1 MKLKR
6 FLTGVLS
13 AVMALSVCAL
23 PALADDETIIKDP
36 TDPKLTASTIDKT
49 QVGSITIHKY
59 GQVTAPNTNDKK
71 NGTGEADAKVGSNKN
86 NQPLEGVEFTLYRV
100 KTTAELLKYYDALEG
115 ASVEEF
121 TAGDCFTNKNDSS
134 TWAESTL
141 NNAYKDKTSNGTDTN
156 ATVGKVNTA
165 KTNAE
170 GAAQFKELPVGM
182 YLVIETNK
190 VQSVTKTVTPFLVSI
205 PMTRIGATESATT
218 DNNNLKQWLYDVVV
232 YPKNSTAQGT
242 VTLVK
247 QGKHGNAVPEN
258 LGGVMFKLFQY
269 QGADGSGKYV
279 DITDKL
285 TNKTPVGTES
295 YVVTDSGNDL
305 GEITFENLPMGKYY
319 VQEYGYTGKGSDKGY
334 IINTN
339 GKYGFK
345 IDDNEHVAV
354 QTETGE
360 TDWVREGDGFKAN
373 NENGATI
380 TITNYKPEFEKTVEP
395 RTGTTGDDKHQADYG
410 IGDKVPYTL
419 TIKVPEN
426 VAKLNTFK
434 VVDTTRKD
442 QLLHID
448 NDFTLTAT
456 DKNTVTQTLEK
467 DAYTK
472 EITEGKDAE
481 DKDTSILTVNFTPAK
496 LASVAGGTIT
506 IKYYA
511 TLGAGAVVADKGN
524 LNTAKLLYSRKT
536 DTDDSSET
544 DNSKKP
550 YEITDEGVVY
560 TFMTSI
566 EKKGKGGSYNDAPMP
581 GVTFALYRKVEAAEW
596 NNGDKVTIAGQE
608 YTRTGAVTGDTAVKL
623 GLATD
628 ESETWVLIYHDA
640 EGRELEAATND
651 KGIVEYKGLPSGTY
665 KFIET
670 KTLDN
675 YNLLTS
681 PVDAKLSLS
690 YTTTWKDTS
699 KYDENGNL
707 TNHKSETVEYK
718 NGNTVVPNPNTVIQ
732 VVNRSGFQ
740 LPVTGG
746 FGTLLFSGI
755 GVLLVLAGVAVL
767 FSMKK
772 KNDRA

>member
-6 FLTGVLS
+6 FFTGVLS

-23 PALADDETIIKDP
+23 PAAAAGEGNTTGATP
-36 TDPKLTASTIDKT
+36 PKTSTSTIDTT
-49 QVGSITIHKY
+49 QKGSITIHKY
-59 GQVTAPNTNDKK
+59 GRLKDPTAE
-71 NGTGEADAKVGSNKN
+71 NGKGEVDDTVAANKDN
-86 NQPLEGVEFTLYRV
+86 KPLEGVDFTLYRV
-100 KTTAELLKYYDALEG
+100 KTTADLLEYYDALKG

-121 TAGDCFTNKNDSS
+121 TARDCFTATN
-134 TWAESTL
+134 ESDWSETTL
-141 NNAYKDKTSNGTDTN
+141 KPVYTTLATGDGTN
-156 ATVGKVNTA
+156 ATVGKVDTK
-165 KTNAE
+165 KTNEE
-170 GAAQFKELPVGM
+170 GAAQFNDLPVGM

-205 PMTRIGATESATT
+205 PMTRIGDTASTG
-218 DNNNLKQWLYDVVV
+218 NNNLKQWLYDVVV

-247 QGKHGNAVPEN
+247 QGKHGDAVPEN

-269 QGADGSGKYV
+269 QDSKADYV

-285 TNKTPVGTES
+285 TNTNKTPVGTES
-295 YVVTDSGNDL
+295 YVVTDSGINL
-305 GEITFENLPMGKYY
+305 GKITFSDLPMGKYY
-319 VQEYGYTGKGSDKGY
+319 VQEYGYTGIDSDKGY
-334 IINTN
+334 IINTK
-339 GKYGFK
+339 GKYGFA
-345 IDDNEHVAV
+345 IDKDGKVSV

-360 TDWVREGDGFKAN
+360 GETDWVTDGDGFEAN
-373 NENGATI
+373 NSNGASI
-380 TITNYKPEFEKTVEP
+380 TITNYKPEFEKTVES
-395 RTGTTGDDKHQADYG
+395 RTGTSSTDKHQADYG

-426 VAKLNTFK
+426 VAKLHTFK
-434 VVDTTRKD
+434 VVDTTLED
-442 QLLHID
+442 QLKHIPD
-448 NDFTLTAT
+448 EFKLTAT
-456 DKNTVTQTLEK
+456 DKDDSPQTLAEGT
-467 DAYTK
+467 AYTK
-472 EITEGKDAE
+472 TIAEGKDTN
-481 DKDTSILTVNFTPAK
+481 KKTTSILTVDFTTTA
-496 LASVAGGTIT
+496 LTNVAGGTIT

-511 TLGAGAVVADKGN
+511 TLGTGAVVADKGN

-536 DTDDSSET
+536 DTVDGTGET
-544 DNSKKP
+544 DKP

-566 EKKGKGGSYNDAPMP
+566 EKKGRGGSYDGKPMH
-581 GVTFALYRKVEAAEW
+581 GVTFALYRKVEDAEW
-596 NNGDKVTIAGQE
+596 NTNEKVTIAGQE
-608 YTRTGAVTGDTAVKL
+608 YTKKGAVPGTTAVKL
-623 GLATD
+623 GLATN
-628 ESETWVLIYHDA
+628 ESETWVQIYHDA
-640 EGRELEAATND
+640 KGSELEAATND
-651 KGIVEYKGLPSGTY
+651 NGIVEYKGLPSGTY

-670 KTLDN
+670 KTLDK

-699 KYDENGNL
+699 TYDANGNL
-707 TNHKSETVEYK
+707 TNHKSYTVKYE
-718 NGNTVVPNPNTVIQ
+718 NGKAEVKNPNEAIK
-732 VVNRSGFQ
+732 VVNRSGFT

>member
-23 PALADDETIIKDP
+23 PAAAAEDATTVTDP
-36 TDPKLTASTIDKT
+36 TPPQLTASTIDKT

-59 GQVTAPNTNDKK
+59 GQLKEGSNAK
-71 NGTGEADAKVGSNKN
+71 NGTGEADATVAINPENK
-86 NQPLEGVEFTLYRV
+86 PLEGVEFTLYRV
-100 KTTAELLKYYDALEG
+100 KTTADLLKYYDALEG
-115 ASVEEF
+115 ASVKEF
-121 TAGDCFTNKNDSS
+121 TAGDCFTVTS
-134 TWAESTL
+134 ESDWSATTL
-141 NNAYKDKTSNGTDTN
+141 EKAYTKEATGKGAD
-156 ATVGKVNTA
+156 ATVGKVGPA

-170 GAAQFKELPVGM
+170 GVAQFNGLPVGM

-205 PMTRIGATESATT
+205 PMTRIGDTEGDTNK
-218 DNNNLKQWLYDVVV
+218 NNNLKQWLYDVVV

-247 QGKHGNAVPEN
+247 QGKHGDATPEN

-269 QGADGSGKYV
+269 QDSKADYV
-279 DITDKL
+279 DITDNL
-285 TNKTPVGTES
+285 QNITPVDGKS
-295 YVVTDSGNDL
+295 YVVTSSGNDL
-305 GEITFENLPMGKYY
+305 GTIKFENLPMGKYY
-319 VQEYGYTGKGSDKGY
+319 VQEYGYTGTGSDKGY
-334 IINTN
+334 IINTK

-345 IDDNEHVAV
+345 IDDNGQVAV

-360 TDWVREGDGFKAN
+360 TDWVTEGDGFSAG
-373 NENGATI
+373 NGAI

-395 RTGTTGDDKHQADYG
+395 RTGTGTTSTDKHQADYG

-426 VAKLNTFK
+426 VAKLHTFK
-434 VVDTTRKD
+434 VVDTTLKD
-442 QLLHID
+442 QLEHIEKG
-448 NDFTLTAT
+448 FTLTAT
-456 DKNTVTQTLEK
+456 DKDDSPQTLTEK

-472 EITEGKDAE
+472 EITVGKDAE
-481 DKDTSILTVNFTPAK
+481 NKDTSILTVNFTPAK

-511 TLGAGAVVADKGN
+511 TLGTGAVVADKGN

-544 DNSKKP
+544 DKKP

-566 EKKGKGGSYNDAPMP
+566 EKKGKGGLYNDKPMH
-581 GVTFALYRKVEAAEW
+581 GVTFALYRKVEDAEW
-596 NNGDKVTIAGQE
+596 NSDGKVTIAGQE
-608 YTRTGAVTGDTAVKL
+608 YTKKGAVPGATAVEL
-623 GLATD
+623 GLAANKN
-628 ESETWVLIYHDA
+628 ETWVLICHDA
-640 EGRELEAATND
+640 TGRELEATTNES
-651 KGIVEYKGLPSGTY
+651 GIVEYKGLPSGTY

-670 KTLDN
+670 KTLDK

-707 TNHKSETVEYK
+707 TNHKSGTVKYE
-718 NGNTVVPNPNTVIQ
+718 NGDPKAVIR
-732 VVNRSGFQ
+732 VVNRSGFT

-772 KNDRA
+772 KNDRT

>member
-23 PALADDETIIKDP
+23 PALADDETTVKDP
-36 TDPKLTASTIDKT
+36 TNPKLTASTIDKT

-59 GQVTAPNTNDKK
+59 GQLTEDSNAK
-71 NGTGEADAKVGSNKN
+71 NGTGEADATVATNPENK
-86 NQPLEGVEFTLYRV
+86 PLESVEFTLYRV

-115 ASVEEF
+115 ASVKEF
-121 TAGDCFTNKNDSS
+121 TAGDCFTVTSESS
-134 TWAESTL
+134 WSATTL
-141 NNAYKDKTSNGTDTN
+141 EKAYTKEATGKGAD
-156 ATVGKVNTA
+156 ATVGKVGTA

-170 GAAQFKELPVGM
+170 GAAQFNNLPVGM
-182 YLVIETNK
+182 YLIIETNK

-205 PMTRIGATESATT
+205 PMTRIGDTESEPTN
-218 DNNNLKQWLYDVVV
+218 NNNLKQWLYDVVV
-232 YPKNSTAQGT
+232 YPKNSTAQGS

-247 QGKHGNAVPEN
+247 QGKHGNTIEN
-258 LGGVMFKLFQY
+258 LAGVMFKLFQY
-269 QGADGSGKYV
+269 QDSKADYV
-279 DITDKL
+279 DITDNL
-285 TNKTPVGTES
+285 QNKAMVDGKS
-295 YVVTDSGNDL
+295 YVVTSSGNDL
-305 GEITFENLPMGKYY
+305 GTIKFENLPMGKYY

-345 IDDNEHVAV
+345 IDDKGQVAI
-354 QTETGE
+354 QIETGAGE
-360 TDWVREGDGFKAN
+360 TDWATEADGFSAG
-373 NENGATI
+373 NGII

-395 RTGTTGDDKHQADYG
+395 RTGTTSTDKHQADYG

-426 VAKLNTFK
+426 VAKLHTFK
-434 VVDTTRKD
+434 VVDTTLKD
-442 QLLHID
+442 QLEHIEKG
-448 NDFTLTAT
+448 FTLTAT
-456 DKNTVTQTLEK
+456 DKDDSPQTLTEK
-467 DAYTK
+467 AAYTK
-472 EITEGKDAE
+472 KITEDT
-481 DKDTSILTVNFTPAK
+481 DTNTSILTVDFTTTA
-496 LASVAGGTIT
+496 LTNVAGGTIT

-511 TLGAGAVVADKGN
+511 TLGAGAVVAENGN

-536 DTDDSSET
+536 DTVDGTGET
-544 DNSKKP
+544 DKP

-566 EKKGKGGSYNDAPMP
+566 EKQGKGGSYDKMPMP
-581 GVTFALYRKVEAAEW
+581 NVTFALYRKVEPAEW

-608 YTRTGAVTGDTAVKL
+608 YTKTEAVTGATAVQL
-623 GLATD
+623 GLAATKD
-628 ESETWVLIYHDA
+628 ETWVLIYHDA
-640 EGRELEAATND
+640 TGRELEATTN
-651 KGIVEYKGLPSGTY
+651 KNGIVEYKGLPSGTY

-670 KTLDN
+670 KTLDK

-699 KYDENGNL
+699 AYDENGNL
-707 TNHKSETVEYK
+707 TNHKSYTVKYN
-718 NGNTVVPNPNTVIQ
+718 NGNDEVKNPNEAIKI
-732 VVNRSGFQ
+732 VNRSGFT

>member
-23 PALADDETIIKDP
+23 PAAAADVETTVEDP

-59 GQVTAPNTNDKK
+59 GQLEEGSNAQ
-71 NGTGEADAKVGSNKN
+71 NGTGEADATVATNPENK
-86 NQPLEGVEFTLYRV
+86 PLEGVEFTLYRV
-100 KTTAELLKYYDALEG
+100 KTTAELLKYYDALAG
-115 ASVEEF
+115 ASVGEF
-121 TAGDCFTNKNDSS
+121 TVGDCFTGTSESS
-134 TWAESTL
+134 WSAATL
-141 NNAYKDKTSNGTDTN
+141 EKAYTKEATGDGID
-156 ATVGKVNTA
+156 ATVGKVGTA
-165 KTNAE
+165 KTNAK
-170 GAAQFKELPVGM
+170 GAAQFNGLPVGM

-205 PMTRIGATESATT
+205 PMTRIGDTESEPTN
-218 DNNNLKQWLYDVVV
+218 NNNLKQWLYDVVV
-232 YPKNSTAQGT
+232 YPKNSTAQGS
-242 VTLVK
+242 VTLIK
-247 QGKHGNAVPEN
+247 QGKHGDATPEN

-285 TNKTPVGTES
+285 TKNKTTVGTES
-295 YVVTDSGNDL
+295 YVVTSTGNDL
-305 GEITFENLPMGKYY
+305 GTIKFENLPMGKYY

-345 IDDNEHVAV
+345 IDDQGQVAV
-354 QTETGE
+354 QAETGTGE
-360 TDWVREGDGFKAN
+360 TDWVTKDDGFSAG
-373 NENGATI
+373 NGTI

-395 RTGTTGDDKHQADYG
+395 RTGTTSTDNHQADYG

-426 VAKLNTFK
+426 VAKLHTFK
-434 VVDTTRKD
+434 VVDTTLKE
-442 QLLHID
+442 QLEHHITEG
-448 NDFTLTAT
+448 FKLTAT
-456 DKNTVTQTLEK
+456 DKDSGAQTLTEK

-472 EITEGKDAE
+472 EITVGKDAE
-481 DKDTSILTVNFTPAK
+481 NKDTSILTVNFTPAK

-511 TLGAGAVVADKGN
+511 TLGAGAVVAENGN

-536 DTDDSSET
+536 DTVDGTGET
-544 DNSKKP
+544 DKP

-566 EKKGKGGSYNDAPMP
+566 EKTGKGGLYNEKPMP
-581 GVTFALYRKVEAAEW
+581 NVTFALYRKVEDAEW
-596 NNGDKVTIAGQE
+596 NNDGEVTIAGQV
-608 YTRTGAVTGDTAVKL
+608 YTKKGAVLGTTAVKL
-623 GLATD
+623 GLATN
-628 ESETWVLIYHDA
+628 ESETWVQIYYDA
-640 EGRELEAATND
+640 KGRKLEAETDD

-670 KTLDN
+670 KTLDK

-690 YTTTWKDTS
+690 YTTKWKDTS

-707 TNHKSETVEYK
+707 TNHKSDTVEYK
-718 NGNTVVPNPNTVIQ
+718 NGDPKAVIQ
-732 VVNRSGFQ
+732 VVNRSGFT

>member
-23 PALADDETIIKDP
+23 PAAAAEGATNVDDP
-36 TDPKLTASTIDKT
+36 TDPKLTASTIDTT
-49 QVGSITIHKY
+49 QKGSITIHKY
-59 GQVTAPNTNDKK
+59 GRLEDPTAE
-71 NGTGEADAKVGSNKN
+71 NGTGEVDTTVAANKDN
-86 NQPLEGVEFTLYRV
+86 KPLEGVDFTLYRV
-100 KTTAELLKYYDALEG
+100 KTTADLLKYYDALEG
-115 ASVEEF
+115 ASIGEF
-121 TAGDCFTNKNDSS
+121 TAGDCFTATN
-134 TWAESTL
+134 ESDWSATTL
-141 NNAYKDKTSNGTDTN
+141 KTNYTSDATGDDTN
-156 ATVGKVNTA
+156 APVGKVGTA

-170 GAAQFKELPVGM
+170 GAAQFNNLPVGM

-205 PMTRIGATESATT
+205 PMTRIGDTELDATK
-218 DNNNLKQWLYDVVV
+218 NNNLKQWLYDVVV

-247 QGKHGNAVPEN
+247 QGKHGDTREN
-258 LGGVMFKLFQY
+258 LAGVMFKLFQY
-269 QGADGSGKYV
+269 QDSKADYV

-285 TNKTPVGTES
+285 TNKTPVGTEN
-295 YVVTDSGNDL
+295 YVVTASGTNL
-305 GEITFENLPMGKYY
+305 GKITFSDLPMGKYY
-319 VQEYGYTGKGSDKGY
+319 VQEYGYTGADSDKGY
-334 IINTN
+334 IINTK
-339 GKYGFK
+339 GKYGFA
-345 IDDNEHVAV
+345 IDKDGKVSV
-354 QTETGE
+354 QTETGVDE
-360 TDWVREGDGFKAN
+360 ADWVTDGDGFSAG
-373 NENGATI
+373 NGTI
-380 TITNYKPEFEKTVEP
+380 TITNYKPEFEKTVES
-395 RTGTTGDDKHQADYG
+395 RTGTTSTDEHQADYG

-426 VAKLNTFK
+426 VAKLHTFK
-434 VVDTTRKD
+434 VVDTTLKD
-442 QLLHID
+442 QLAHIPE
-448 NDFTLTAT
+448 DFKLTAT
-456 DKNTVTQTLEK
+456 DKDDSPQTLTEK

-472 EITEGKDAE
+472 EITVGKDAE
-481 DKDTSILTVNFTPAK
+481 NKDTSILTVNFTPAK

-511 TLGAGAVVADKGN
+511 TLGAGAVVAGNGN

-536 DTDDSSET
+536 DTVDGTGET
-544 DNSKKP
+544 DKP

-566 EKKGKGGSYNDAPMP
+566 EKKGKGGSYDKQPMQ
-581 GVTFALYRKVEAAEW
+581 GVTFALYRKVEEAEW
-596 NNGDKVTIAGQE
+596 NKDDKVTIAGQE
-608 YTRTGAVTGDTAVKL
+608 YTKKGAVPGTTAVKL
-623 GLATD
+623 GLATN
-628 ESETWVLIYHDA
+628 ESETWVQIYHDA
-640 EGRELEAATND
+640 KGSELEAATND
-651 KGIVEYKGLPSGTY
+651 NGIVEYKGLPSGTY

-670 KTLDN
+670 KTLDK

-699 KYDENGNL
+699 TYDENGNL
-707 TNHKSETVEYK
+707 TNHKSYTVKYE
-718 NGNTVVPNPNTVIQ
+718 NGKAEVKNPNEAIK
-732 VVNRSGFQ
+732 VVNRSGFT

>member
-23 PALADDETIIKDP
+23 PAAAAEGETTVIDP

-59 GQVTAPNTNDKK
+59 GQLKEDSDAE
-71 NGTGEADAKVGSNKN
+71 NGTGEADTTVATNADNK
-86 NQPLEGVEFTLYRV
+86 PLEGVEFTLYRV
-100 KTTAELLKYYDALEG
+100 KTTADLLKYYDALEG
-115 ASVEEF
+115 ASVKEF
-121 TAGDCFTNKNDSS
+121 TAGDCFTATN
-134 TWAESTL
+134 ESDWSATTL
-141 NNAYKDKTSNGTDTN
+141 KEAYTKKATGDGTD
-156 ATVGKVNTA
+156 ATVGKVDTA
-165 KTNAE
+165 KTNAK
-170 GAAQFKELPVGM
+170 GAAQFNNLPVGM

-205 PMTRIGATESATT
+205 PMTRIGDTKSETT
-218 DNNNLKQWLYDVVV
+218 GDNNLKQWLYDVVV

-247 QGKHGNAVPEN
+247 QGKHGDAIPEK

-285 TNKTPVGTES
+285 TNNNNTTVGTER
-295 YVVTDSGNDL
+295 YVVTGFGNDL

-319 VQEYGYTGKGSDKGY
+319 VQEYGYTTNNDKGY
-334 IINTN
+334 IINTK
-339 GKYGFK
+339 GKYGFA
-345 IDDNEHVAV
+345 IDKDGKVSV

-360 TDWVREGDGFKAN
+360 TDWVTEGDEFSAG
-373 NENGATI
+373 NGAI

-395 RTGTTGDDKHQADYG
+395 RTGTTSTDNHQADYG

-426 VAKLNTFK
+426 VAKLHTFK
-434 VVDTTRKD
+434 VVDTTLKD

-456 DKNTVTQTLEK
+456 DKNNGTPTLTEK

-472 EITEGKDAE
+472 EITVGKDAE
-481 DKDTSILTVNFTPAK
+481 NKDTSILTVNFTPAK

-506 IKYYA
+506 IRYYA
-511 TLGAGAVVADKGN
+511 TLGAGAVVAENGN

-536 DTDDSSET
+536 DTVDETGET
-544 DNSKKP
+544 DKP

-566 EKKGKGGSYNDAPMP
+566 EKTGKGGSYDKMPMP
-581 GVTFALYRKVEAAEW
+581 GVTFALYRKVEDTEW
-596 NNGDKVTIAGQE
+596 NKDNKVTIAGQE
-608 YTRTGAVTGDTAVKL
+608 YTKEGAVSGATAVEL
-623 GLATD
+623 GLAANKN
-628 ESETWVLIYHDA
+628 ETWVLICHDA
-640 EGRELEAATND
+640 KGRELEATTN
-651 KGIVEYKGLPSGTY
+651 KNGIVEYKGLPSGTY

-670 KTLDN
+670 KTLDG

-690 YTTTWKDTS
+690 YTTKWKDTS

-707 TNHKSETVEYK
+707 TNHKSDTVEYK
-718 NGNTVVPNPNTVIQ
+718 NGDPKAVIQ
-732 VVNRSGFQ
+732 IVNRSGFQ

>member
-23 PALADDETIIKDP
+23 PAAAAEDSI
-36 TDPKLTASTIDKT
+36 TDPNPANVTASTIDKT

-59 GQVTAPNTNDKK
+59 GQLQDDSNAE
-71 NGTGEADAKVGSNKN
+71 NGTGEADTTVATNAGNK
-86 NQPLEGVEFTLYRV
+86 PLAGVEFTLYRV
-100 KTTAELLKYYDALEG
+100 KTTADLLKYYDALEG
-115 ASVEEF
+115 ASVKEF
-121 TAGDCFTNKNDSS
+121 TAGDCFTVTS
-134 TWAESTL
+134 ESVWSAATL
-141 NNAYKDKTSNGTDTN
+141 DKAYISNATGNGTA
-156 ATVGKVNTA
+156 ATVGKVGA
-165 KTNAE
+165 EKTNAE
-170 GAAQFKELPVGM
+170 GAAKFNNLPVGM

-205 PMTRIGATESATT
+205 PMTRIGDTEGDTNK
-218 DNNNLKQWLYDVVV
+218 NNNLKQWLYDVVV
-232 YPKNSTAQGT
+232 YPKNSTAQGS

-247 QGKHGNAVPEN
+247 QGKHGDTIEYLA
-258 LGGVMFKLFQY
+258 GVMFKLFQY
-269 QGADGSGKYV
+269 QGADGSGEYV

-285 TNKTPVGTES
+285 TNATKVEEEA
-295 YVVTDSGNDL
+295 YVVTASDPNL
-305 GEITFENLPMGKYY
+305 GKITFSDLPMGKYY

-334 IINTN
+334 IINTK
-339 GKYGFK
+339 GKYGFA
-345 IDDNEHVAV
+345 IDKDGKVSV
-354 QTETGE
+354 QAETGAGE
-360 TDWVREGDGFKAN
+360 TGWVTEDDEFSAG
-373 NENGATI
+373 NGTI

-395 RTGTTGDDKHQADYG
+395 RTGTTGNDNHQADYG

-448 NDFTLTAT
+448 NDFMLTAT
-456 DKNTVTQTLEK
+456 DKNKGTQTLEN

-472 EITEGKDAE
+472 EITVGKDAE
-481 DKDTSILTVNFTPAK
+481 NKDTSILTVNFTPAK

-511 TLGAGAVVADKGN
+511 TLGAGAVVAENGN

-536 DTDDSSET
+536 DTDGSSET
-544 DNSKKP
+544 DKKP

-566 EKKGKGGSYNDAPMP
+566 VKKGKGGSYNDAPMP
-581 GVTFALYRKVEAAEW
+581 GVTFALYRKVEDTEW
-596 NNGDKVTIAGQE
+596 NKDDKVTIAGQE
-608 YTRTGAVTGDTAVKL
+608 YTKKGAVTGATAVKL
-623 GLATD
+623 GLAAN
-628 ESETWVLIYHDA
+628 ESETWVQIYYDA
-640 EGRELEAATND
+640 KGRKLEAETDD

-670 KTLDN
+670 KTLDK

-707 TNHKSETVEYK
+707 TNHKSGTVKYE
-718 NGNTVVPNPNTVIQ
+718 NGDPKAVIQ

>member
-6 FLTGVLS
+6 FFTGVLS

-23 PALADDETIIKDP
+23 PAAAADDATNVNDP
-36 TDPKLTASTIDKT
+36 TDLKLTASTIDTT
-49 QVGSITIHKY
+49 QKGSITIHKY
-59 GQVTAPNTNDKK
+59 GRLSEDSTAE
-71 NGTGEADAKVGSNKN
+71 NGTGEVDTTVAENKDN
-86 NQPLEGVEFTLYRV
+86 KPLEGVDFTLYRV
-100 KTTAELLKYYDALEG
+100 KTTADLLKYYDALEG
-115 ASVEEF
+115 VSVDEF
-121 TAGDCFTNKNDSS
+121 TARDCFTATD
-134 TWAESTL
+134 ESDWSATTL
-141 NNAYKDKTSNGTDTN
+141 KTNYTSDATGNDTN
-156 ATVGKVNTA
+156 APVGKVGTA
-165 KTNAE
+165 KTNAK
-170 GAAQFKELPVGM
+170 GAAQFNNLPVGM

-205 PMTRIGATESATT
+205 PMTRIGDTASETT
-218 DNNNLKQWLYDVVV
+218 GNNNLKQWLYDVVV

-247 QGKHGNAVPEN
+247 QGKHGDATPEK

-269 QGADGSGKYV
+269 QDSKADYV
-279 DITDKL
+279 DITDNL
-285 TNKTPVGTES
+285 QNKVMVDEGA
-295 YVVTDSGNDL
+295 YVVTASGTNL
-305 GEITFENLPMGKYY
+305 GKITFSDLPMGKYY
-319 VQEYGYTGKGSDKGY
+319 VQEYGYTGTGSDKGY
-334 IINTN
+334 IINTK

-345 IDDNEHVAV
+345 IDDKGQVAV
-354 QTETGE
+354 QTETGTGE
-360 TDWVREGDGFKAN
+360 TDWVTNGDGFSAG
-373 NENGATI
+373 NGTI
-380 TITNYKPEFEKTVEP
+380 TITNYKPEFEKTVES
-395 RTGTTGDDKHQADYG
+395 RTGTTSTDKHQADYG

-426 VAKLNTFK
+426 VAKLHTFK
-434 VVDTTRKD
+434 VVDTTLKD
-442 QLLHID
+442 QLAHIPE
-448 NDFTLTAT
+448 DFKLTAT
-456 DKNTVTQTLEK
+456 DKDSGTQTLAEGT
-467 DAYTK
+467 AYTK
-472 EITEGKDAE
+472 TIAEGKDTN
-481 DKDTSILTVNFTPAK
+481 KKTTSILTVDFTTTA
-496 LASVAGGTIT
+496 LTDVAGGTIT

-511 TLGAGAVVADKGN
+511 TLGAGAVVANNGN

-560 TFMTSI
+560 TFKTSI
-566 EKKGKGGSYNDAPMP
+566 EKKGKGGSYNDKPMQ
-581 GVTFALYRKVEAAEW
+581 GVTFALYRKVEDAEW
-596 NNGDKVTIAGQE
+596 NTNEKVTIAGQE
-608 YTRTGAVTGDTAVKL
+608 YTKKGAVPGVTAVKL
-623 GLATD
+623 GLATT
-628 ESETWVLIYHDA
+628 ESETWVQIYHD
-640 EGRELEAATND
+640 GKLEAATND
-651 KGIVEYKGLPSGTY
+651 NGIVEYKGLPSGTY

-670 KTLDN
+670 KTLDK

-699 KYDENGNL
+699 AYDGNGNL
-707 TNHKSETVEYK
+707 TNHKSYTVKYE
-718 NGNTVVPNPNTVIQ
+718 NGNAEVKNPNEAIK
-732 VVNRSGFQ
+732 VVNRSGFT

>member
-23 PALADDETIIKDP
+23 PAAAADSATTVKDP
-36 TDPKLTASTIDKT
+36 TPPQLTASTIDKT

-59 GQVTAPNTNDKK
+59 GQLTEDSSARD
-71 NGTGEADAKVGSNKN
+71 GTGEVDTKVEANKGN
-86 NQPLEGVEFTLYRV
+86 KPLEGVEFTLYRV
-100 KTTAELLKYYDALEG
+100 KTTDDLLKYYDALEG
-115 ASVEEF
+115 ASVGEF
-121 TAGDCFTNKNDSS
+121 TVGDCFTGTSESS
-134 TWAESTL
+134 WSATTL
-141 NNAYKDKTSNGTDTN
+141 EKAYTKEATGKGAD
-156 ATVGKVNTA
+156 ATVGKVDTE

-170 GAAQFKELPVGM
+170 GAAQFNNLPVGM

-205 PMTRIGATESATT
+205 PMTRIGDTESDTNK
-218 DNNNLKQWLYDVVV
+218 NNNLKQWLYDVVV
-232 YPKNSTAQGT
+232 YPKNSTAQGS

-247 QGKHGNAVPEN
+247 QGKHGGTIEN
-258 LGGVMFKLFQY
+258 LAGVMFKLFQY
-269 QGADGSGKYV
+269 QDSKADYV
-279 DITDKL
+279 DITDNL
-285 TNKTPVGTES
+285 QNKAMVDEEA
-295 YVVTDSGNDL
+295 YVVTASDTNL
-305 GEITFENLPMGKYY
+305 GKITFSDLPMGKYY
-319 VQEYGYTGKGSDKGY
+319 VQEYGYTKNNDKGY
-334 IINTN
+334 IINTK

-345 IDDNEHVAV
+345 IDDNGQVAV

-360 TDWVREGDGFKAN
+360 TDWVTEGDGFSAG
-373 NENGATI
+373 NGTI

-395 RTGTTGDDKHQADYG
+395 RTGTTSTDTHQADYG

-426 VAKLNTFK
+426 VAKLHTFK
-434 VVDTTRKD
+434 VVDTTLKD

-456 DKNTVTQTLEK
+456 DKNNGTQTLEN

-472 EITEGKDAE
+472 KITVSQDAE
-481 DKDTSILTVNFTPAK
+481 NKETSILTVNFTPAK

-511 TLGAGAVVADKGN
+511 TLGAGAVVAENGN
-524 LNTAKLLYSRKT
+524 LNTAKLIYSRKT

-544 DNSKKP
+544 DKKP

-566 EKKGKGGSYNDAPMP
+566 EKKGKGGLYDNQPMP
-581 GVTFALYRKVEAAEW
+581 GVTFALYRKVEDAEW
-596 NNGDKVTIAGQE
+596 NNDGEVTIAGQV
-608 YTRTGAVTGDTAVKL
+608 YTKKGAVLGTTAVKL
-623 GLATD
+623 GLAAT
-628 ESETWVLIYHDA
+628 ENETWVLICYDA
-640 EGRELEAATND
+640 KGRKLEAMTD
-651 KGIVEYKGLPSGTY
+651 KNGIVEYKGLPSGTY

-670 KTLDN
+670 KTLDK

-707 TNHKSETVEYK
+707 TNHKSDTVTYE
-718 NGNTVVPNPNTVIQ
+718 NGDPKAVIQ
-732 VVNRSGFQ
+732 IVNRSGFQ

-772 KNDRA
+772 KNDRT

>member
-23 PALADDETIIKDP
+23 PAAAAEDATTVTDP
-36 TDPKLTASTIDKT
+36 TPPQLTASTIDKT

-59 GQVTAPNTNDKK
+59 GQLKEGSNAK
-71 NGTGEADAKVGSNKN
+71 NGTGEADATVAINPENK
-86 NQPLEGVEFTLYRV
+86 PLEGVEFTLYRV
-100 KTTAELLKYYDALEG
+100 KTTADLLKYYDALEG
-115 ASVEEF
+115 ASVKEF
-121 TAGDCFTNKNDSS
+121 TAGDCFTVTS
-134 TWAESTL
+134 ESDWSATTL
-141 NNAYKDKTSNGTDTN
+141 EKAYTKEATGKGAD
-156 ATVGKVNTA
+156 ATVGKVGPA

-170 GAAQFKELPVGM
+170 GVAQFNGLPVGM

-205 PMTRIGATESATT
+205 PMTRIGDIEGDTNK
-218 DNNNLKQWLYDVVV
+218 NNNLKQWLYDVVV

-247 QGKHGNAVPEN
+247 QGKHGDATPEN

-269 QGADGSGKYV
+269 QDSKADYV
-279 DITDKL
+279 DITDNL
-285 TNKTPVGTES
+285 QNITPVDGKS
-295 YVVTDSGNDL
+295 YVVTSSGNDL
-305 GEITFENLPMGKYY
+305 GTIKFENLPMGKYY
-319 VQEYGYTGKGSDKGY
+319 VQEYGYTGTGSDKGY
-334 IINTN
+334 IINTK

-345 IDDNEHVAV
+345 IDDNGQVAV

-360 TDWVREGDGFKAN
+360 TDWVTEGDGFSAG
-373 NENGATI
+373 NGAI

-395 RTGTTGDDKHQADYG
+395 RTGTGTTSTDKHQADYG

-426 VAKLNTFK
+426 VAKLHTFK
-434 VVDTTRKD
+434 VVDTTLKD
-442 QLLHID
+442 QLEHIEKG
-448 NDFTLTAT
+448 FTLTAT
-456 DKNTVTQTLEK
+456 DKDDSPQTLTEK

-472 EITEGKDAE
+472 EITVGKDAE
-481 DKDTSILTVNFTPAK
+481 NKDTSILTVNFTPAK

-511 TLGAGAVVADKGN
+511 TLGTGAVVADKGN

-544 DNSKKP
+544 DKKP

-566 EKKGKGGSYNDAPMP
+566 EKKGKGGLYNDKPMH
-581 GVTFALYRKVEAAEW
+581 GVTFALYRKVEDAEW
-596 NNGDKVTIAGQE
+596 NSDGKVTIAGQE
-608 YTRTGAVTGDTAVKL
+608 YTKKGAVPGATAVEL
-623 GLATD
+623 GLAANKN
-628 ESETWVLIYHDA
+628 ETWVLICHDA
-640 EGRELEAATND
+640 NGRELEATTDEN
-651 KGIVEYKGLPSGTY
+651 GIVEYKGLPSGTY

-670 KTLDN
+670 KTLDK

-707 TNHKSETVEYK
+707 TNHKSDTVEYK
-718 NGNTVVPNPNTVIQ
+718 NGDPKAVIQ

>member
-23 PALADDETIIKDP
+23 PAAAADGETTVIDP

-59 GQVTAPNTNDKK
+59 GQLKEDSKAE
-71 NGTGEADAKVGSNKN
+71 NGTGEADTTVATNADNK
-86 NQPLEGVEFTLYRV
+86 PLEGVEFTLYRV
-100 KTTAELLKYYDALEG
+100 KTTDDLLKYYDALEG
-115 ASVEEF
+115 TSVKEF
-121 TAGDCFTNKNDSS
+121 TVGDCFTGTSESS
-134 TWAESTL
+134 WSATTL
-141 NNAYKDKTSNGTDTN
+141 EKTYISDATGDGIA
-156 ATVGKVNTA
+156 ATVGKVGTE
-165 KTNAE
+165 KTNAK
-170 GAAQFKELPVGM
+170 GAAQFNNLPVGM

-205 PMTRIGATESATT
+205 PMTRIGDTEEDTNK
-218 DNNNLKQWLYDVVV
+218 NNNLKQWLYDVVV
-232 YPKNSTAQGT
+232 YPKNSTAQGS

-247 QGKHGNAVPEN
+247 QGKHGDTIEN
-258 LGGVMFKLFQY
+258 LAGVMFKLFQY
-269 QGADGSGKYV
+269 QDSKADYV
-279 DITDKL
+279 DITDNL
-285 TNKTPVGTES
+285 QNKAMVEEEA
-295 YVVTDSGNDL
+295 YVVTASDTNL
-305 GEITFENLPMGKYY
+305 GKITFSDLPMGKYY
-319 VQEYGYTGKGSDKGY
+319 VQEYGYTTNNDKGY
-334 IINTN
+334 IINTK
-339 GKYGFK
+339 GKYGFA
-345 IDDNEHVAV
+345 IDKDGKVSV
-354 QTETGE
+354 QTETGAGE
-360 TDWVREGDGFKAN
+360 TDWVTEGDGFSAG
-373 NENGATI
+373 NGTI

-395 RTGTTGDDKHQADYG
+395 RTGTTSTDTHQADYG

-456 DKNTVTQTLEK
+456 DKNNGTPTLEN

-472 EITEGKDAE
+472 EITVGKDAE
-481 DKDTSILTVNFTPAK
+481 NKDTSILTVNFTPAK

-536 DTDDSSET
+536 DTVDGTGET
-544 DNSKKP
+544 DKP

-566 EKKGKGGSYNDAPMP
+566 EKKGKGGSYDNKPMH
-581 GVTFALYRKVEAAEW
+581 GVTFALYRKVEDTEW
-596 NNGDKVTIAGQE
+596 NKDDKVTIAGQE
-608 YTRTGAVTGDTAVKL
+608 YTKNGAVTGATAVKL
-623 GLATD
+623 GLAAN
-628 ESETWVLIYHDA
+628 ESETWVQIYYDA
-640 EGRELEAATND
+640 KGRKLEAATNE

-670 KTLDN
+670 KTLDK

-690 YTTTWKDTS
+690 YTTKWKDTS
-699 KYDENGNL
+699 TYDENGNL
-707 TNHKSETVEYK
+707 TNHKSDTVEYK
-718 NGNTVVPNPNTVIQ
+718 NGDAVVTNPNAVIQ
-732 VVNRSGFQ
+732 VVNRSGFT

>member
-23 PALADDETIIKDP
+23 PAAADDATNVNDP
-36 TDPKLTASTIDKT
+36 TDLKLTASTIDTT
-49 QVGSITIHKY
+49 QKGSITIHKY
-59 GQVTAPNTNDKK
+59 GRLEDPTAE
-71 NGTGEADAKVGSNKN
+71 NGTGEVDTTVAANKDN
-86 NQPLEGVEFTLYRV
+86 KPLEGVDFTLYRV
-100 KTTAELLKYYDALEG
+100 KTTADLLKYYDALKG

-121 TAGDCFTNKNDSS
+121 TAGDCFTATN
-134 TWAESTL
+134 ESDWSATTL
-141 NNAYKDKTSNGTDTN
+141 KPAYIKDATGDDTN
-156 ATVGKVNTA
+156 APVGKVGTA

-170 GAAQFKELPVGM
+170 GAAQFNNLPVGM

-205 PMTRIGATESATT
+205 PMTRIGDTASTG
-218 DNNNLKQWLYDVVV
+218 NNNLKQWLYDVVV

-247 QGKHGNAVPEN
+247 QGKHGDTREN
-258 LGGVMFKLFQY
+258 LAGVMFKLFQY
-269 QGADGSGKYV
+269 QDSKADYV

-295 YVVTDSGNDL
+295 YVVTASGTNL
-305 GEITFENLPMGKYY
+305 GKITFSDLPMGKYY
-319 VQEYGYTGKGSDKGY
+319 VQEYGYTGTDSDKGY
-334 IINTN
+334 IINTK
-339 GKYGFK
+339 GKYGFA
-345 IDDNEHVAV
+345 IDKDGKVSV

-360 TDWVREGDGFKAN
+360 GETDWVTDGDGFEAN
-373 NENGATI
+373 NSNGTSI
-380 TITNYKPEFEKTVEP
+380 TITNYKPEFEKTVES
-395 RTGTTGDDKHQADYG
+395 RTGTSSTDKHQADYG

-434 VVDTTRKD
+434 VVDTTLED
-442 QLLHID
+442 QLAHVPE
-448 NDFTLTAT
+448 DFKLTAT
-456 DKNTVTQTLEK
+456 DKDGSEQKLAENT
-467 DAYTK
+467 AYKKT
-472 EITEGKDAE
+472 ITAGTDTNK
-481 DKDTSILTVNFTPAK
+481 KTTSILTVDFTTTE
-496 LASVAGGTIT
+496 LTNVAGGTIT
-506 IKYYA
+506 IEYYA
-511 TLGAGAVVADKGN
+511 TLGAGAVVAGNGN

-536 DTDDSSET
+536 DTVDGTDET
-544 DNSKKP
+544 DKP

-560 TFMTSI
+560 TFKTSI
-566 EKKGKGGSYNDAPMP
+566 EKKGKGGSYNDLPMP
-581 GVTFALYRKVEAAEW
+581 GVTFALYRKVEEAEW
-596 NNGDKVTIAGQE
+596 NNDKVTIAGQE
-608 YTRTGAVTGDTAVKL
+608 YTKKGAVPGDTAVKL
-623 GLATD
+623 GLATN
-628 ESETWVLIYHDA
+628 ESETWVQIYHD
-640 EGRELEAATND
+640 GKLEAATND
-651 KGIVEYKGLPSGTY
+651 NGIVEYKGLPSGTY

-670 KTLDN
+670 KTLDK
-675 YNLLTS
+675 YNLLAS

-690 YTTTWKDTS
+690 YTTKWKDTS
-699 KYDENGNL
+699 KYDANGNL

-718 NGNTVVPNPNTVIQ
+718 NGDAVVPDPNAVIK
-732 VVNRSGFQ
+732 VVNRSGFT